1 MKTLDLSDKYS
12 MISNWPNQFESG
24 FRLAET
30 INLKQPKEIIITG
43 PADNLIPA
51 NILINLFEEQIKIP
65 YKIRYD
71 QSLPNN
77 INKDSLI
84 IILSFSGNES
94 GILNSAKSAYEQQI
108 PLVVITAGRQL
119 EIYARERNIPLILI
133 PKLNR
138 HFDIH
143 TTTGYIIAAL
153 SQILINA
160 KIIGNSNKEDILT
173 TTKNISQL
181 YLPQLGKKLAASIKK
196 HTPLIYVPD
205 DYWSIAQTT
214 KIKINHN
221 VQIPCFWNTLSRLMH
236 SEIIGFNNN
245 RTKYLAIFL
254 EDSKD
259 LKTKKQIQLLAEV
272 LAKQKINHK
281 IIDMPGDN
289 KFEKILSSF
298 WLMDWI
304 VYWLSK

>member
-24 FRLAET
+24 FRLAEI

-43 PADNLIPA
+43 PADNLIPV

-94 GILNSAKSAYEQQI
+94 RILNSAKSAYEQEI

-138 HFDIH
+138 YFDIH

-160 KIIGNSNKEDILT
+160 KIIDNSNKEDILT

-181 YLPQLGKKLAASIKK
+181 YLPQLGKKLAAPIKK

-205 DYWSIAQTT
+205 DYWSVAQTT

-221 VQIPCFWNTLSRLMH
+221 VQIPCFWNTLSQLMH

-245 RTKYLAIFL
+245 RTKYFAIFL
-254 EDSKD
+254 EDPKD
-259 LKTKKQIQLLAEV
+259 LKTKKQIQLLTEV

-304 VYWLSK
+304 VYWLSQ